1 MPMASENP
9 APVVKTMYRPSV
21 EFPNAV
27 TYMLGLDMRRLSM
40 RVYPGTSEPGGSATA
55 SRMEGE
61 LQRNLVAITNG
72 LWKIRHAGK
81 GGIIVQGEEVRKL
94 APGLATLVVY
104 KDGKVDILEWKE
116 DMDLSKVQ
124 DAKQLKHLIVKDGK
138 VVTTIKKRGEM
149 VDSEIGVGSLL
160 NETQPVIPAKK
171 DDPKSKPTLNITSG
185 DNWFIATRSAF
196 GIREDGNLVFAV
208 GQHIGTK
215 DLAKSLVLAGCVRA
229 IHGDSNPGNA
239 LANLYYTDEA
249 GNIVKKARLFAGQDR
264 STLQRYLDKT
274 YPNDFYAFFRKAK

>member
-81 GGIIVQGEEVRKL
+81 GGIIVQGEEVREL

-160 NETQPVIPAKK
+160 NENPA
-171 DDPKSKPTLNITSG
+171 
-185 DNWFIATRSAF
+185 
-196 GIREDGNLVFAV
+196 
-208 GQHIGTK
+208 
-215 DLAKSLVLAGCVRA
+215 
-229 IHGDSNPGNA
+229 GDSCQEGRSEEQADLEHNLWRQLVHRHSQHVRDTGRREFGLCGRAAHRHQGPGKVPC
-239 LANLYYTDEA
+239 A
-249 GNIVKKARLFAGQDR
+249 GRLRASHPRRLEPWQRPGEPLLHRRGWEHSQKGQVIRRSRPLHAAEVLGQDL
-264 STLQRYLDKT
+264 S
-274 YPNDFYAFFRKAK
+274 